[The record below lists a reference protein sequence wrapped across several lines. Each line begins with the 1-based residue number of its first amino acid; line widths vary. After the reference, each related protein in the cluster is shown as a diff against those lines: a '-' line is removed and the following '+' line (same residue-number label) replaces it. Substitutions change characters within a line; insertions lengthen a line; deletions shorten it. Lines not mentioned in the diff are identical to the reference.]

1 MSQRKPSKF
10 PKKYQITNQPT
21 NQGRPDINL
30 CLCWVCR
37 DSLSAS
43 ALAGVVGYTQI
54 NPIPRG
60 GRSIRRFARQRPVM
74 RSSQCKTQRI
84 EYPQC
89 QFISNRTNHFEWG
102 VTKP

>member
-1 MSQRKPSKF
+1 MSERKLSALPR
-10 PKKYQITNQPT
+10 KYQITNQPT
-21 NQGRPDINL
+21 NQGRPGISL
-30 CLCWVCR
+30 CLCGGYR

-60 GRSIRRFARQRPVM
+60 GRSIRRFARQRPLS
-74 RSSQCKTQRI
+74 RSLQGETQRI
-84 EYPQC
+84 QYPPC
-89 QFISNRTNHFEWG
+89 QFISNRINHFGRG